1 MIGRYIQLLK
11 EYARSHEP
19 DFGDGE
25 SSVLTLLYEAYSN
38 NNRMD
43 NAQIKTDFKELYR
56 YLEGMEL
63 REMDQILDP
72 VCILC
77 RDHERA
83 GFVESVKIGL
93 LLALELENSEQGGR
107 NCARLTRLT

>member
-1 MIGRYIQLLK
+1 MMERYIQALQ
-11 EYARSHEP
+11 EYAQSHKS

-25 SSVLTLLYEAYSN
+25 SVLTLLYEAYSDN
-38 NNRMD
+38 KRMD
-43 NAQIKTDFKELYR
+43 NAQIKADFKELYR
-56 YLEGMEL
+56 QLEGKDL

-83 GFVESVKIGL
+83 GFAEGVKVGVM
-93 LLALELENSEQGGR
+93 LAQELGS
-107 NCARLTRLT
+107 

>member
-1 MIGRYIQLLK
+1 MERYIQALR
-11 EYARSHEP
+11 ECAQSHKP

-25 SSVLTLLYEAYSN
+25 SVLTLLYEAYSD

-43 NAQIKTDFKELYR
+43 NAQIKADFKELYR
-56 YLEGMEL
+56 RLEGMDL

-83 GFVESVKIGL
+83 GFVDGIKIGIK
-93 LLALELENSEQGGR
+93 LEHELG
-107 NCARLTRLT
+107 

>member
-1 MIGRYIQLLK
+1 MMERYIEALQ
-11 EYARSHEP
+11 EYAQRHKP
-19 DFGDGE
+19 DFGNGE
-25 SSVLTLLYEAYSN
+25 SVLTLLYEAYSD

-43 NAQIKTDFKELYR
+43 NAQIKADFKELYR
-56 YLEGMEL
+56 RLEGMDL

-83 GFVESVKIGL
+83 GFVDGIKIGIM
-93 LLALELENSEQGGR
+93 LEHELG
-107 NCARLTRLT
+107 

>member
-1 MIGRYIQLLK
+1 MMERYIQALQ
-11 EYARSHEP
+11 EYAQSHKS

-25 SSVLTLLYEAYSN
+25 SVLTLLYEAYSD

-43 NAQIKTDFKELYR
+43 NAQIKADFKELYR
-56 YLEGMEL
+56 RLEGKDL

-77 RDHERA
+77 RDHEQA
-83 GFVESVKIGL
+83 GFIAGIMVGMK
-93 LLALELENSEQGGR
+93 LEQELFE
-107 NCARLTRLT
+107 

>member
-1 MIGRYIQLLK
+1 MMERYIQVLRECTQSRK
-11 EYARSHEP
+11 P

-25 SSVLTLLYEAYSN
+25 SVLTLLYEAYSD

-43 NAQIKTDFKELYR
+43 NAQIKADFKELYR
-56 YLEGMEL
+56 QMEGIEL
-63 REMDQILDP
+63 REMDQIIDP

-83 GFVESVKIGL
+83 GFVEGVRVGVM
-93 LLALELENSEQGGR
+93 LAQELEN
-107 NCARLTRLT
+107 

>member
-1 MIGRYIQLLK
+1 MMERYIQALQ
-11 EYARSHEP
+11 EYAQSHKP

-25 SSVLTLLYEAYSN
+25 SVLTLLYEAYSD

-43 NAQIKTDFKELYR
+43 NAQIKADFKELYR
-56 YLEGMEL
+56 QMEGMEL
-63 REMDQILDP
+63 REMDQIIDP

-83 GFVESVKIGL
+83 GFVEGVRVGVM
-93 LLALELENSEQGGR
+93 LAQELEN
-107 NCARLTRLT
+107 

>member
-1 MIGRYIQLLK
+1 MMERYIQALQ
-11 EYARSHEP
+11 EYAQSHKS

-25 SSVLTLLYEAYSN
+25 SVLTLLYEAYSD

-43 NAQIKTDFKELYR
+43 NAQIKADFKELYR
-56 YLEGMEL
+56 QLEGKDL

-83 GFVESVKIGL
+83 GFVEGVKVGAI
-93 LLALELENSEQGGR
+93 LALEL
-107 NCARLTRLT
+107 AK

>member
-1 MIGRYIQLLK
+1 MMERYIQALR
-11 EYARSHEP
+11 ECAQSHKP

-25 SSVLTLLYEAYSN
+25 SVLTLLYEAYSD

-43 NAQIKTDFKELYR
+43 NAQIKADFKDLYR
-56 YLEGMEL
+56 QLEGKDL
-63 REMDQILDP
+63 WEMDQILDP

-83 GFVESVKIGL
+83 GFVEGVKVGVM
-93 LLALELENSEQGGR
+93 LAQELSG
-107 NCARLTRLT
+107 

>member
-1 MIGRYIQLLK
+1 MMERYTQALQ
-11 EYARSHEP
+11 EYAQSHKS

-25 SSVLTLLYEAYSN
+25 SVLTLLYEAYSD

-43 NAQIKTDFKELYR
+43 NAQIKAAFKELYR
-56 YLEGMEL
+56 QLEGMEL
-63 REMDQILDP
+63 REMDQIIDP

-83 GFVESVKIGL
+83 GFVEGVRVGVF
-93 LLALELENSEQGGR
+93 LAQELNEQ
-107 NCARLTRLT
+107 

>member
-1 MIGRYIQLLK
+1 MMERYIQHLR
-11 EYARSHEP
+11 EYAQSHEP

-25 SSVLTLLYEAYSN
+25 SVLTLLYEAYSD

-43 NAQIKTDFKELYR
+43 NAQIKADFKELYR
-56 YLEGMEL
+56 HLEGKDL

-77 RDHERA
+77 RDHERTGFIA
-83 GFVESVKIGL
+83 GIMVGTK
-93 LLALELENSEQGGR
+93 LAQELFE
-107 NCARLTRLT
+107 

>member
-1 MIGRYIQLLK
+1 MMERYIQALQ
-11 EYARSHEP
+11 EYAQSHKP

-25 SSVLTLLYEAYSN
+25 SVLTLLYEAYSD

-43 NAQIKTDFKELYR
+43 NSQIKADFKELYR
-56 YLEGMEL
+56 QLEGMEL
-63 REMDQILDP
+63 QEMDQNLDP

-83 GFVESVKIGL
+83 GLVDGVKVGL
-93 LLALELENSEQGGR
+93 FLALETS
-107 NCARLTRLT
+107 

>member
-1 MIGRYIQLLK
+1 MMERYIQALR
-11 EYARSHEP
+11 ECAQSHKP

-25 SSVLTLLYEAYSN
+25 SVLTLLYEAYSD

-43 NAQIKTDFKELYR
+43 NAQIKADFKELYR
-56 YLEGMEL
+56 RLQDMDL
-63 REMDQILDP
+63 RAMDQILDP

-83 GFVESVKIGL
+83 GFVDGIKIGIM
-93 LLALELENSEQGGR
+93 LEHELG
-107 NCARLTRLT
+107 

>member
-1 MIGRYIQLLK
+1 MMERYIQALQ
-11 EYARSHEP
+11 EYAQSHKS

-25 SSVLTLLYEAYSN
+25 SVLTLLYEAYSD

-43 NAQIKTDFKELYR
+43 NAQIKADFKELYR
-56 YLEGMEL
+56 QLEGKDL

-77 RDHERA
+77 RDHERTGFIA
-83 GFVESVKIGL
+83 GIMVGMK
-93 LLALELENSEQGGR
+93 LEQELFE
-107 NCARLTRLT
+107 

>member
-1 MIGRYIQLLK
+1 MMERYIQALQ
-11 EYARSHEP
+11 EYAQSHKS

-25 SSVLTLLYEAYSN
+25 SVLTLLYEAYSD

-43 NAQIKTDFKELYR
+43 NAQIKADFKELYR
-56 YLEGMEL
+56 QLEGKDL

-77 RDHERA
+77 RDHEQA
-83 GFVESVKIGL
+83 GFITGIMVGMK
-93 LLALELENSEQGGR
+93 LEQELFE
-107 NCARLTRLT
+107 

>member
-1 MIGRYIQLLK
+1 MMERYIQALR
-11 EYARSHEP
+11 ECAQSHKP

-25 SSVLTLLYEAYSN
+25 SVLTLLYEAYSD

-43 NAQIKTDFKELYR
+43 NAQIKADFKELYR
-56 YLEGMEL
+56 RLEGMDL
-63 REMDQILDP
+63 REMEQILDP

-83 GFVESVKIGL
+83 GFVEGIKIGIM
-93 LLALELENSEQGGR
+93 LEHELG
-107 NCARLTRLT
+107 

>member
-1 MIGRYIQLLK
+1 MIEQYIRVLQ
-11 EYARSHEP
+11 EHVQSHRQ

-25 SSVLTLLYEAYSN
+25 SVLTLLYEAYSD

-43 NAQIKTDFKELYR
+43 NAQIKADFKELYR
-56 YLEGMEL
+56 QMEGMEL
-63 REMDQILDP
+63 REMDQIIDP

-83 GFVESVKIGL
+83 GFVEGVKVGL
-93 LLALELENSEQGGR
+93 ILALEIS
-107 NCARLTRLT
+107 

>member
-1 MIGRYIQLLK
+1 MMERYIQALQ
-11 EYARSHEP
+11 EYAQSHKS

-25 SSVLTLLYEAYSN
+25 SVLTLLYEAYSD

-43 NAQIKTDFKELYR
+43 HAQIKADFKELYR
-56 YLEGMEL
+56 QLEGMEL
-63 REMDQILDP
+63 QEMDQILDP

-83 GFVESVKIGL
+83 GFVDGVKVGL
-93 LLALELENSEQGGR
+93 FLALETS
-107 NCARLTRLT
+107 

>member
-1 MIGRYIQLLK
+1 MMERYIQALR
-11 EYARSHEP
+11 ECAQSHKP

-25 SSVLTLLYEAYSN
+25 SVLTLLYEAYSD

-43 NAQIKTDFKELYR
+43 NSQIKADFKELYR
-56 YLEGMEL
+56 QLEGMEL
-63 REMDQILDP
+63 QEMDQILDP

-83 GFVESVKIGL
+83 GFVDGVKVGL
-93 LLALELENSEQGGR
+93 FLALETS
-107 NCARLTRLT
+107 

>member
-1 MIGRYIQLLK
+1 MMERYIQALR
-11 EYARSHEP
+11 ECAQSHKP

-25 SSVLTLLYEAYSN
+25 SVLTLLYEAYSD

-43 NAQIKTDFKELYR
+43 NAQIKADFKELYR
-56 YLEGMEL
+56 RLEGMDL

-83 GFVESVKIGL
+83 GFVDGIKIGIM
-93 LLALELENSEQGGR
+93 LEHELG
-107 NCARLTRLT
+107 

>member
-1 MIGRYIQLLK
+1 MMERYIQALR
-11 EYARSHEP
+11 ECAQSHKP

-25 SSVLTLLYEAYSN
+25 SVLTLLYEAYSD

-43 NAQIKTDFKELYR
+43 NSQIKADFKELYR
-56 YLEGMEL
+56 QLEGMEL
-63 REMDQILDP
+63 QEMDQILDP

-83 GFVESVKIGL
+83 GFVDGIKIGIM
-93 LLALELENSEQGGR
+93 LEHELG
-107 NCARLTRLT
+107 